1 MMNDEYIYQTE
12 NSLISQMRLSMAMKQ
27 RKIFFYDTVNENSVM
42 ETMYYLNR
50 LMEVD
55 KTIGQKKPIEILI
68 NSNGG
73 CCEDGLSLIS
83 LIESMKDDGYHI
95 ITTNIGRAYSM
106 GFMIAISGSER
117 RAYRHARFMV
127 HDVST
132 GTYGKVQQMREDIE
146 ETEVIRNEIYD
157 LICKYTSI
165 PREDLLSWQERKLDK
180 YFSAKEAV
188 ELGIADSIV

>member
-1 MMNDEYIYQTE
+1 
-12 NSLISQMRLSMAMKQ
+12 MAMKQ
-27 RKIFFYDTVNENSVM
+27 RKIFFYDTVNESSVM

-55 KTIGQKKPIEILI
+55 ETLGQKKPIEILI

-73 CCEDGLSLIS
+73 CCEDGLTLIS
-83 LIESMKDDGYHI
+83 LIESMIENGYHI

-106 GFMIAISGSER
+106 GFMLAISGTER
-117 RAYRHARFMV
+117 RAYKHARYMV

-132 GTYGKVQQMREDIE
+132 GTCGKAQQMREDLA
-146 ETEVIRNEIYD
+146 ETEVIREEIYD
-157 LICKYTSI
+157 LICSHTSI
-165 PREDLLSWQERKLDK
+165 PREDLISWQERKIDK

-188 ELGIADSIV
+188 DLGIADKIV

>member
-1 MMNDEYIYQTE
+1 MNDDYIYQPE

-27 RKIFFYDTVNENSVM
+27 RKIFFYDTVNESSVM

-55 KTIGQKKPIEILI
+55 ETLGQKKPIEILI

-73 CCEDGLSLIS
+73 CCEDGLTLIS
-83 LIESMKDDGYHI
+83 LIESMIENGYHI

-106 GFMIAISGSER
+106 GFMLAISGTER
-117 RAYRHARFMV
+117 RAYRHARYMV

-132 GTYGKVQQMREDIE
+132 CTCGKAQQMREDLV
-146 ETEVIRNEIYD
+146 ETEVIREEIYD
-157 LICKYTSI
+157 LICSHTSI
-165 PREDLLSWQERKLDK
+165 PREDLISWQERKIDK

-188 ELGIADSIV
+188 DLGIADKIV